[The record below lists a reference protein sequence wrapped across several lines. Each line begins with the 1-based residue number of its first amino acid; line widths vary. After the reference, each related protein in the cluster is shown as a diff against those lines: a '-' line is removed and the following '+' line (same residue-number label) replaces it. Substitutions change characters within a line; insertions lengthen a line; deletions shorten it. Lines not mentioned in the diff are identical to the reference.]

1 MQTTPLWN
9 RWQDLLEA
17 FAPAFTTPGLHRFGE
32 WLTGLALNDEEHTI
46 TQSLIALDRPDD
58 WKALESFAET
68 GAWDA
73 AGVRHVLAQ
82 LLSEAPQATWH
93 GYHIWAGDDTKVHRD
108 SAGVW
113 GTCTFHEYTARCPN
127 RASTVRAHN
136 WVVLGA
142 LFLEEE
148 QASWFLPLDAQLYCR
163 ASQLPAVAAGATA
176 TLPFHTKNE
185 LLVGQLQDVA
195 VTLAGKH
202 LAVFDGGLAHRSV
215 VRPLVLPEGEQ
226 PRIEFVTRLRHDA
239 RLRAL
244 PPPPETWTQRGPK
257 PKWGKP
263 LPPPRCGGRWP
274 GAWQE
279 GTAWIYGRRRQVRWK
294 EVVCQWRVLGH
305 EVPVKAVV
313 AEVEGY
319 SQRFTLV
326 TSAVELTGLEGVVV
340 FAARFRQEDG
350 FRDLKQ
356 RLGWE
361 EGRAWTRLPIERTTQ
376 AVLTTL
382 SLLRLLAL
390 GLEASGATDWWIRPP
405 WRNPAEKTRPSVLD
419 VGRLLRGR
427 REEMRAGLSA
437 WLGDEGKKVA

>member
-263 LPPPRCGGRWP
+263 MS
-274 GAWQE
+274 
-279 GTAWIYGRRRQVRWK
+279 VR
-294 EVVCQWRVLGH
+294 
-305 EVPVKAVV
+305 
-313 AEVEGY
+313 
-319 SQRFTLV
+319 
-326 TSAVELTGLEGVVV
+326 
-340 FAARFRQEDG
+340 
-350 FRDLKQ
+350 
-356 RLGWE
+356 
-361 EGRAWTRLPIERTTQ
+361 
-376 AVLTTL
+376 
-382 SLLRLLAL
+382 
-390 GLEASGATDWWIRPP
+390 
-405 WRNPAEKTRPSVLD
+405 
-419 VGRLLRGR
+419 
-427 REEMRAGLSA
+427 
-437 WLGDEGKKVA
+437 